1 MPTQRTAIPLY
12 RHTEKRA
19 VEATAV
25 PRPQDVTPT
34 SDYWYKE
41 GNFWKRVHI
50 QPRTAYYIPEQTD
63 DGPDISRLTAWRQT
77 LVTRPDGQTGFMEQ
91 DTWRQRPKKVL
102 DFQWTGS
109 TNFEEQAEYKAT
121 YESDDDGQKAA
132 KPARGVPQPKQPTAQ
147 ERAEH
152 ELTHLPYRSWC
163 ETCVRTKGR
172 ADNHKRQTSK
182 RPVVQVDITYIK
194 SINEKDNTPILTAVD
209 VETGMCMATLVRD
222 RTQHF
227 EYLVNCLQS
236 FLMDTGRAQA
246 TLANTVLQSDQEQ
259 FLINLLK
266 ATALRLGGNITV
278 RQAPAYSSQS
288 QGSVERLHRTL
299 VGQIRTLRAQLQ
311 NRSATGALDGQACG
325 IPPQQVPST
334 QRWQHQLLQTLEQ
347 RAQNTAMHLWRNSTV
362 HDTNNKS
369 TTETRATVLQG
380 YLAGQGYSN
389 KRTHHRH
396 HQQGYPSKNSE
407 TTHLTRQL

>member
-1 MPTQRTAIPLY
+1 MEANAGHTARWANRLHGAGHMETTTKKSPGLSMDWLNKTLKNKQNTKQHTSQMTTGKRQPNQREEFTTKAANSARTSRTRTHTLAIPQL
-12 RHTEKRA
+12 
-19 VEATAV
+19 
-25 PRPQDVTPT
+25 
-34 SDYWYKE
+34 
-41 GNFWKRVHI
+41 
-50 QPRTAYYIPEQTD
+50 
-63 DGPDISRLTAWRQT
+63 
-77 LVTRPDGQTGFMEQ
+77 
-91 DTWRQRPKKVL
+91 
-102 DFQWTGS
+102 
-109 TNFEEQAEYKAT
+109 
-121 YESDDDGQKAA
+121 
-132 KPARGVPQPKQPTAQ
+132 
-147 ERAEH
+147 
-152 ELTHLPYRSWC
+152 C

-227 EYLVNCLQS
+227 EVNCLQS

-311 NRSATGALDGQACG
+311 KQISHWCLGWSGMRHTSSTGTKYTTMATPASLRRWNREHKTPLCIFGETVQYMIPTTKAL
-325 IPPQQVPST
+325 PK
-334 QRWQHQLLQTLEQ
+334 LEQ
-347 RAQNTAMHLWRNSTV
+347 RFFKGIWLGKDTA
-362 HDTNNKS
+362 TNEHIIGTTNKVQ
-369 TTETRATVLQG
+369 EQ
-380 YLAGQGYSN
+380 
-389 KRTHHRH
+389 
-396 HQQGYPSKNSE
+396 
-407 TTHLTRQL
+407 